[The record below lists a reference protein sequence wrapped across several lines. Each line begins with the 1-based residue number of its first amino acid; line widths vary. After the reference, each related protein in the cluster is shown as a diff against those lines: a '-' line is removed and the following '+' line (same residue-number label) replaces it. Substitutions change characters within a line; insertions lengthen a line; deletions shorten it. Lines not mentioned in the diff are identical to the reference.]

1 MIANNGPSLP
11 QLGRAL
17 PGWATDAM
25 RFGIPEQ
32 EARAP
37 KRVWVMA
44 PADRPE
50 RVPERWSE
58 SAYLT
63 EITLWDNGLWRQLTT
78 RPGGRRLSRESGY
91 KSLRSAWEAA
101 VTNVNDVGIRTK
113 EEVAADAVELAYKWA
128 DRITDGGG
136 QPQRRRGGGAGVRGV
151 RDGNG
156 GGILR
161 VTCPCREVAEVAKT
175 SPMSANR
182 ILKRLS
188 ERGLLLSTRPVG
200 AAPGMVVGLPSTVSP
215 TPTPWYI
222 RIRGNTPMYQ

>member
-44 PADRPE
+44 LRIAQSAYR
-50 RVPERWSE
+50 RGWSE

-128 DRITDGGG
+128 DRITDGVDSLNDVEAAVLGYVVSETE
-136 QPQRRRGGGAGVRGV
+136 RRGY
-151 RDGNG
+151 
-156 GGILR
+156 LR

-188 ERGLLLSTRPVG
+188 ERGLLLKHSSGRRGTGNGRR
-200 AAPGMVVGLPSTVSP
+200 AAIYGLADPDTLVHKNPG
-215 TPTPWYI
+215 
-222 RIRGNTPMYQ
+222 